1 MRRLILFDIDGT
13 LLTTEGAAKR
23 AFLDAMMD
31 VYGTTGPRERVPF
44 SGKTDPQIARE
55 LLTAAGLAEEEI
67 QAGLPALFD
76 AYLTNLEREITTTP
90 ITVFPG
96 VMPLLDRIDEMNGRA
111 TLGLLTGNLVG
122 GARLKLDTAGIGFD
136 RFAVGAFGSDH
147 AERPSLPAIAVQRAE
162 ERFGHRFTEKSIV
175 IIGDTPADISCGE
188 SLGVRAIAVATGT
201 FSQEQL
207 APCGPDYLFPSLEV
221 TEAVLQAIFD

>member
-1 MRRLILFDIDGT
+1 MRRLVLFDIDGT

-23 AFLDAMMD
+23 AFLDAMLE

-67 QAGLPALFD
+67 RAGLPALWEG
-76 AYLTNLEREITTTP
+76 YLANLEREIASTP
-90 ITVFPG
+90 VTVFPG
-96 VMPLLDRIDEMNGRA
+96 VLPLLDRIEEMNGRA
-111 TLGLLTGNLVG
+111 TLGLLTGNLEG

-136 RFAVGAFGSDH
+136 RFTVGAYGSDH
-147 AERPSLPAIAVQRAE
+147 VERPSLPAIAVQRAE
-162 ERFGHRFTEKSIV
+162 ERFGHRFIEKSIV

-188 SLGVRAIAVATGT
+188 SLGVRTIAVATGSFT
-201 FSQEQL
+201 PEQL
-207 APCGPDYLFPSLEV
+207 APCGPDHLFPSLAD
-221 TEAVLQAIFD
+221 TEAVLRAIFD

>member
-13 LLTTEGAAKR
+13 LLTTGRAAKQ
-23 AFLDAMMD
+23 AFLDAMLE
-31 VYGTTGPRERVPF
+31 VYGTTGPIQRVHF

-55 LLTAAGLAEEEI
+55 LLSGAGLPEEEI
-67 QAGLPALFD
+67 QAGLPALWEG
-76 AYLTNLEREITTTP
+76 YLVNLEREIASTP

-96 VMPLLDRIDEMNGRA
+96 VVPLLDRIEEMNGRA
-111 TLGLLTGNLVG
+111 TLGLLTGNLEG
-122 GARLKLDTAGIGFD
+122 GARLKLDTAGIGFH
-136 RFAVGAFGSDH
+136 RFAVGAYGSDH

-188 SLGVRAIAVATGT
+188 SLGVRTVAVATGT
-201 FSQEQL
+201 FTAEQL
-207 APCGPDYLFPSLEV
+207 APCGPDYLFPSLAD
-221 TEAVLQAIFD
+221 TEAVWRAIFD